1 MGPEDQGDRVGREH
15 RQALAPRADAMTTG
29 RFARKYIWTAVLLC
43 CASAKALPAETAHVG
58 SCFSVHV
65 RLNGK
70 SVAGPQVLT
79 FKTKGTENAVTIEAG
94 CFTVPATIANEKE
107 VDVLFTVPGNRV
119 YLSSIN
125 VGFLVGYWDVD
136 LEDKHFNR
144 DVILPAHARTKNI
157 CAVAFHAGEPETAI
171 TQSPCRTPFQP

>member
-1 MGPEDQGDRVGREH
+1 VGQEARQVREH
-15 RQALAPRADAMTTG
+15 RQALAPRPDAMTTA
-29 RFARKYIWTAVLLC
+29 RSARNYVFAAVLLC
-43 CASAKALPAETAHVG
+43 CVSAKMLNAEAADVS
-58 SCFSVHV
+58 SCFRVHV

-79 FKTKGTENAVTIEAG
+79 FKTKKAVNAVTIEAG
-94 CFTVPATIANEKE
+94 CFTVPVTIANEKE
-107 VDVLFTVPGNRV
+107 VDVLFTVPGNSV